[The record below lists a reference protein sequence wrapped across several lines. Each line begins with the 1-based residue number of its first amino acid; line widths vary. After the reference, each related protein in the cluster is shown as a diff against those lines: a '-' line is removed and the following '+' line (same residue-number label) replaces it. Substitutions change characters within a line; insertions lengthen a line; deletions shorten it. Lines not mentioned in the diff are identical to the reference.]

1 MQFLVYAII
10 TSSLCFEYL
19 GDQGYAPSFIAYAQE
34 LLAIVAVL
42 VVVVG
47 GVQQRFGNVAAG
59 YWFVFGALAVTI
71 VCGLLTNGVES
82 GSTFAG
88 LACLP
93 ACHSAILPA
102 CRRALLATASQSSVA
117 ARAGVC
123 RRAVADLARTASNYV
138 CTADSSPAIER
149 SGRCPTL
156 AFLSIFLIGVAAV
169 LFAFFVRGR
178 LSRLWAFILLPIV
191 LAPTTFNETKAS
203 LFLVPLALV
212 AVVVVGATKN
222 RWRKFMVAS
231 MSTAVFLVAFVPI
244 YDYFM
249 KPRYG
254 YGIVEFFTMEGR
266 VEDYLTRDATVGSY
280 EAVGKVDAI
289 LVPLRVLSRDPSLLA
304 FGLGI
309 GSVSDSALG
318 SQFSGEHFQRYGH
331 FVQSG
336 VSMLLWETGVLG
348 TGLVFALLAMLFLD
362 ALHVSRGDDF
372 MAAFA
377 LGMLGVIGA
386 IAFSLPYS
394 SVMQSSALSYLF
406 WYAAGL
412 VAAERGR
419 ALVRAPQM
427 QRGAEPL
434 AV

>member
-19 GDQGYAPSFIAYAQE
+19 GDQGYAPSFIAYTQE

-42 VVVVG
+42 VVVVS
-47 GVQQRFGNVAAG
+47 GVQQRFANVAVG
-59 YWFVFGALAVTI
+59 YWFVFGALAVTV
-71 VCGLLTNGVES
+71 VCGLLTNGVEA
-82 GSTFAG
+82 GPTFAG
-88 LACLP
+88 LRSYLRAIPLFFLP
-93 ACHSAILPA
+93 AVVLFSPRQVKAQLV
-102 CRRALLATASQSSVA
+102 LVLVF
-117 ARAGVC
+117 
-123 RRAVADLARTASNYV
+123 AVAQLPIALYQRLTTFALGFLSGDRTIG
-138 CTADSSPAIER
+138 TLADS
-149 SGRCPTL
+149 G
-156 AFLSIFLIGVAAV
+156 FLSVFLIGVASV
-169 LFAFFVRGR
+169 LFAFLVRGR

-191 LAPTTFNETKAS
+191 LAPTMFNETKAS
-203 LFLVPLALV
+203 LFLVPLALI
-212 AVVVVGATKN
+212 AVVVVGAKKN
-222 RWRKFMVAS
+222 RWRKFLVAS
-231 MSTAVFLVAFVPI
+231 MSVAVFLAAFVPT

-254 YGIVEFFTMEGR
+254 YGIIEFFTMEGR
-266 VEDYLTRDATVGSY
+266 VENYLTQDVRVGSY
-280 EAVGKVDAI
+280 KPAGKVDAI
-289 LVPLRVLSRDPSLLA
+289 VVPLRTLSRDPSLLA

-309 GSVSDSALG
+309 GNVSESALR
-318 SQFSGEHFQRYGH
+318 SDFSGEHFRRYGH

-336 VSMLLWETGVLG
+336 VSMLLWETGLLG

-362 ALHVSRGDDF
+362 ALHVSRGDNF

-377 LGMLGVIGA
+377 LGMMGVIGV

-394 SVMQSSALSYLF
+394 SVMKSSALSYLF

-412 VAAERGR
+412 VAAERAR
-419 ALVRAPQM
+419 AFVGAPQA